1 MEHLVTCVERFS
13 DVIEEA
19 KPLLARHWEEV
30 ALNKDTVP
38 LDPDWARYA
47 AVEALGQLSVVT
59 VRAAGRMIGYCCM
72 VVQPGLHY
80 RSCLEA
86 RMDIF
91 WIAPEY
97 RGRMG
102 GVRLFRAVEAELKR
116 RGVKRMYVGSK
127 LHKDSSRLFEALKYK
142 EIERWYSKTLGDA

>member
-1 MEHLVTCVERFS
+1 MPALVVESIRQDLYR
-13 DVIEEA
+13 DVLTA
-19 KPLLARHWEEV
+19 KLARE
-30 ALNKDTVP
+30 DRTGS
-38 LDPDWARYA
+38 RYA

-59 VRAAGRMIGYCCM
+59 VRAAGRMVGYCCM

-102 GVRLFRAVEAELKR
+102 GVRLFRAVEAEPKR

-127 LHKDSSRLFEALKYK
+127 LHKDSSRLFEALGYTP
-142 EIERWYSKTLGDA
+142 IEQWFAKTLGDA

>member
-1 MEHLVTCVERFS
+1 MEHMITSVEAFS
-13 DVIEEA
+13 AVIEEA
-19 KPLLARHWEEV
+19 KPLLARHWEEI
-30 ALNKDTVP
+30 ALNKDSVP
-38 LDPDWARYA
+38 LDPDWQRYA
-47 AVEALGQLSVVT
+47 AMEAMGQLSVVT
-59 VRAAGRMIGYCCM
+59 VRAAGKMIGYCCM
-72 VVQPGLHY
+72 VIQVGLHY

-127 LHKDSSRLFEALKYK
+127 LHKDSSRLFEALGYTP
-142 EIERWYSKTLGDA
+142 IEQWFAKTLGDA